1 MFMRKTSVLRLSG
14 LLLAGT
20 PAAATPLEGKGE
32 ARLARDLAGRVAGE
46 PVGCIRLHEIQSSW
60 IIDRTAI
67 VYEGRGGTLYVNRPR
82 AGRESLDRFD
92 VLVSSPFGG
101 QLCSIDVVR
110 LLDSTSQ
117 LQTGSVFLG
126 PFVPY
131 SKPQAAR

>member
-1 MFMRKTSVLRLSG
+1 MFMRQTV
-14 LLLAGT
+14 LLLSTLMLASA
-20 PAAATPLEGKGE
+20 PAAASAPETKGE
-32 ARLARDLAGRVAGE
+32 AKLARDIEGRIAGA
-46 PVGCIRLHEIQSSW
+46 PVDCLRLHDIRSSW

-82 AGRESLDRFD
+82 AGRQSLDRFD
-92 VLVSSPFGG
+92 VLVTAPFGG

-110 LLDSTSQ
+110 LYDSTSQ

-131 SKPQAAR
+131 HKPTAAP